1 MEPSVDR
8 IGVEKRSAKR
18 KVILAGAAGLG
29 LALAMAILSLFS
41 VDATEYALVTEFGA
55 PVHVITTPG
64 LYAKLPYQTVK
75 TLDHRLAA
83 FTPSPS
89 EFLTLE
95 KTPVVASTGLVWR
108 VGDPKRFLETVF
120 DRAGAESRLS
130 DIVYAEL
137 GAAIGHYPL
146 QAIVSADPVQYQAAD
161 ILAGVRA
168 RCAEIVGRDYGIE
181 LVDLV
186 LQSFDFPKQN
196 RDRLYARMKSERA
209 RLSMAH
215 RSEGEEQAMKI
226 GTMAEEERSRLLAD
240 ALERAQ
246 AARAEGDGEAAR
258 ISAQAFQAAPD
269 FYRFLRTLD
278 ASKRVVR
285 KDTTLLLRAD
295 SDLFGLLLDSHR
307 FEHEIGTGEASIRTP

>member
-8 IGVEKRSAKR
+8 MGVEKRSAKR
-18 KVILAGAAGLG
+18 KVILAGAVGAA
-29 LALAMAILSLFS
+29 LALVMAILCLFS

-75 TLDHRLAA
+75 TLDRRLAA
-83 FTPSPS
+83 FSPSPS

-108 VGDPKRFLETVF
+108 VGDPKRFFETVF

-130 DIVYAEL
+130 DIAYAEL
-137 GAAIGHYPL
+137 GAAVGRYPL
-146 QAIVSADPVQYQAAD
+146 QAFVSVDPARYRATD

-181 LVDLV
+181 LVDLA

-209 RLSMAH
+209 RLSMAY
-215 RSEGEEQAMKI
+215 RSEGEEEAMKI

-246 AARAEGDGEAAR
+246 AARGEGDGEAAR

-307 FEHEIGTGEASIRTP
+307 FKHESGTGEATIETP